1 MDIAYPMKPNVT
13 MQVDYSKR
21 RHQPEKDDL
30 ELSAAGRALLA
41 SIEAGHPVQEPLT
54 ANI

>member
-1 MDIAYPMKPNVT
+1 LNAIADALGDDVF
-13 MQVDYSKR
+13 R
-21 RHQPEKDDL
+21 RAPVMI
-30 ELSAAGRALLA
+30 GTLLA